1 MGWFSD
7 DEEEVTAA
15 PTTPVAPVN
24 FGDDAAYQA
33 ELRKRLIDRMNAEE
47 RGMQADQVLGK
58 EARSSESDLRR
69 RLGLMDVLNRS
80 AAQAGSIGGKIA
92 DTSAITDNTARAIE
106 GQQQDVNWM
115 DKDRASREQ
124 LNKYLM
130 GKLLD
135 QEGRVSSAKL
145 QRGKLEQEAEEAANR
160 NKLERDK
167 LAQEAAIEKA
177 KLAAASSKTK
187 KEGTQ
192 VPGSVAAELGQFDS
206 AVAMADD
213 AMKSYMEKASSP
225 GSSVKSWLPGSD
237 ANQYEKERNVTAQ
250 AIGTILEGGKLTEQ
264 DYDRYKAMLPSPSDT
279 NQIAQTKVTAI
290 KNLIEQRRKG
300 KIQGLA
306 QTGFDVSGVQ
316 QREPTGFAKAGAGG
330 GIMPEAVAS
339 TPKITPQDAQALRW
353 AQEHQDD
360 PRAKAIFD
368 RLKGKGM

>member
-1 MGWFSD
+1 
-7 DEEEVTAA
+7 
-15 PTTPVAPVN
+15 
-24 FGDDAAYQA
+24 
-33 ELRKRLIDRMNAEE
+33 LIDRMNAEE

-115 DKDRASREQ
+115 DKDRASREN

-135 QEGRVSSAKL
+135 QEGQVSAGRMKQAEL
-145 QRGKLEQEAEEAANR
+145 QSDVEKEARREAQRKEE
-160 NKLERDK
+160 
-167 LAQEAAIEKA
+167 LAQANKFKNAELGLKKQELAQKGTEK
-177 KLAAASSKTK
+177 KS
-187 KEGTQ
+187 GTQ

-237 ANQYEKERNVTAQ
+237 ANQYEKERDVTAQ

-264 DYDRYKAMLPSPSDT
+264 DYDRYKAMLPSPIDT
-279 NQIAQTKVTAI
+279 NQIAQTKITAI